1 MSKNFITTV
10 NMTRPQQ
17 EESSGVFV
25 DLLIDGNFKLIMTE
39 PGNKDILIA
48 LLNEVM
54 PVRINSLTFAMQEQR
69 GRLPEFKSS
78 VFDLMCNLDNGK
90 QAVIEVQYSSRADYL
105 DRVLYYST
113 WPVYYQ
119 KRSGE
124 NNYSLDEV
132 YVISFCNFALVH
144 DKDWDSDRVISSY
157 SIREDGN
164 SEMMTEALHF
174 IFIELERFK
183 KKEGELK
190 DQLESFLFYLK
201 NMGRLK
207 STPEKI
213 SFKPVEA
220 LVRAAEVVSL
230 SSEARDKY
238 DANMRNAFDIRTEKL
253 YAREEGLAEG
263 RAEGKALGLA
273 EGKAE
278 GRAEGRAEGEAKA
291 RLEVAKKMLD
301 KGMAVQEISEITGL
315 SDEELRTL

>member
-1 MSKNFITTV
+1 MSKEFITKV

-17 EESSGVFV
+17 EGNAGVFV

-39 PGNKDILIA
+39 PDNKDILIA

-54 PVRINSLTFAMQEQR
+54 PVRINSLRLAMQEQR

-78 VFDLMCNLDNGK
+78 VFDLMCQLDNGK

-144 DKDWDSDRVISSY
+144 DEDWDCDRVISSY

-164 SEMMTEALHF
+164 AEMMTEALHF

-207 STPEKI
+207 SAPEKI

-263 RAEGKALGLA
+263 RAEGEVKANR
-273 EGKAE
+273 EI
-278 GRAEGRAEGEAKA
+278 AK
-291 RLEVAKKMLD
+291 RMLEMELPLD
-301 KGMAVQEISEITGL
+301 VIVQATGL
-315 SDEELRTL
+315 SSEEIKSLS